1 MITKDRRGMGDAHFR
16 YPLYEENQGSPAPF
30 FVLRSPKVLAGREDF
45 SRPLALKFLPHRL
58 RLRRF
63 KLFGSSW

>member
-1 MITKDRRGMGDAHFR
+1 MGDEHFR
-16 YPLYEENQGSPAPF
+16 YPLHEEIRGWAFGVAQLLAF
-30 FVLRSPKVLAGREDF
+30 FVLLSPKVLAAREDF

-63 KLFGSSW
+63 KFSVSLW